1 MGYESTLFIVN
12 KTKLK
17 IGSQPY
23 GEVLAKIN
31 LCKTGYDF
39 VSIFS
44 GNYTMCNVYDADI
57 NHTTKTV
64 DGIDFSLPV
73 DKYDD
78 VLTELPVK
86 TVLDKMVELDKRED
100 YRRFKMAIPMLQYF
114 VDNDGDWPEGEIV
127 VLHCGM

>member
-1 MGYESTLFIVN
+1 MGYESVLFVVN

-31 LCKTGYDF
+31 LCKTGYEF
-39 VSIFS
+39 VNIFS

-57 NHTTKTV
+57 NHITKTV
-64 DGIDFSLPV
+64 DGVDFSLPT

-86 TVLDKMVELDKRED
+86 TVLDKMAELDKRED

-114 VDNDGDWPEGEIV
+114 VDNSGDWPEGEIV
-127 VLHCGM
+127 VLHYGS